1 MKEYSRWLRAAVAVA
16 LLSSGLVPAGEAA
29 RRVDAF
35 APERVRV
42 EGDPPERVHLS
53 VSVLDREGGPVLGL
67 ISSDFRVT
75 EAGIPQTLV
84 DFGPESERRDRPL
97 SAVLL
102 VDRSGSVRHQ
112 MGKWREAGAA
122 LVAAL
127 RPMDEVRLSTFTS
140 EISVVQDFT
149 HDAGL
154 IAATV
159 GGLHDSGGGTR
170 LFAAVD
176 GTLTDLDRRPGRKV
190 IFLLTDGLDNDHAG
204 AWNMSGD
211 AYLNDLVR
219 RAVRSEVTV
228 ITILPGPTGR
238 PFLAA
243 QDLAIR
249 TGGWWLYP
257 GDDLPRL
264 VASLGERLL
273 ASYYLAYDSTRAPG
287 DGRRRAVSVTLAGA
301 APDGYAIRTMD
312 AVYGETP
319 MLDLLA
325 GQLAAGDE
333 KERARAASN
342 LALVTDA
349 REDAVAT
356 LIRLLKDDSAQVRA
370 AAAGALGSLRE
381 PAAVKPLSRMLRDP
395 DPGVRLAAVGA
406 LRELL
411 DGEAD
416 PREKTRL
423 LDTLESSGG
432 D

>member
-140 EISVVQDFT
+140 DISIVQDFT

-154 IAATV
+154 IGATV

-176 GTLTDLDRRPGRKV
+176 ETLTDLDRRPGRKV

-264 VASLGERLL
+264 V
-273 ASYYLAYDSTRAPG
+273 DSTRAPG
-287 DGRRRAVSVTLAGA
+287 DGRRRAVSVSLVEGV
-301 APDGYAIRTMD
+301 PDGYAIRTMD

-333 KERARAASN
+333 NERARAASN

-370 AAAGALGSLRE
+370 AAAGALGSLRVA
-381 PAAVKPLSRMLRDP
+381 AAVKPLSRMLRDP

-406 LRELL
+406 LQELL